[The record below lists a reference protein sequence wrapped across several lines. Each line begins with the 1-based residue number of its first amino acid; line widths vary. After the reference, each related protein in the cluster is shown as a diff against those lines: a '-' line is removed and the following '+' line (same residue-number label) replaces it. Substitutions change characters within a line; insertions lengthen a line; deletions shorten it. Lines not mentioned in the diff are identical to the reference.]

1 MWDPLINPD
10 LRSLPR
16 LGLDSTIGTT
26 HIVSSTIMLF
36 SNRVETEERMI
47 SSKADIRTGR
57 LLQPFFHG
65 FGEKGRGVI
74 FLILLSS
81 KGFFSGIE

>member
-1 MWDPLINPD
+1 
-10 LRSLPR
+10 
-16 LGLDSTIGTT
+16 
-26 HIVSSTIMLF
+26 
-36 SNRVETEERMI
+36 MI